1 MKRCPTCNRT
11 FTDPNL
17 SYCVEDGTPLIAE
30 EEPVDESTVV
40 SPYRPPAQY
49 APPGTA
55 REKQRRV
62 WPWVLG
68 IFGAFGLGV
77 AALIIAAVVLIP
89 KSVRSVHT
97 DANLN
102 ANANTSTNTNTNT
115 ETTDQPE
122 NVDAPPPAD
131 EAQVLEQLT
140 AIEHEWTTANINA
153 DKKKLAR
160 ILADD
165 YVGPAP
171 EGGLMGKTEYLA
183 TIERDTTIETW
194 ELKDLKLQLAGN
206 RATLTGGIT
215 YFAGSRNIS
224 YNFTD
229 RFVWRNGRWQA
240 TGSEIQRK
248 E

>member
-17 SYCVEDGTPLIAE
+17 IYCVEDGTPLSTDEAAE
-30 EEPVDESTVV
+30 DESTVV
-40 SPYRPPAQY
+40 SPYRPPAAY
-49 APPGTA
+49 VPPGRLHDKRSKA
-55 REKQRRV
+55 L
-62 WPWVLG
+62 PWVLG
-68 IFGAFGLGV
+68 LVAAFGIGAAGLLIV
-77 AALIIAAVVLIP
+77 AFLLVPRLP
-89 KSVRSVHT
+89 KSVER
-97 DANLN
+97 
-102 ANANTSTNTNTNT
+102 NTADQNS
-115 ETTDQPE
+115 ETTDTTE
-122 NVDAPPPAD
+122 NANVPPPAD
-131 EAQVLEQLT
+131 KDEALSQLT
-140 AIEHEWTTANINA
+140 QIENEWTTANLQG

-171 EGGLMGKTEYLA
+171 NGGLLGKAEYLNR
-183 TIERDTTIETW
+183 IERDDSVEKW
-194 ELKDLKLQLAGN
+194 EFYDLNLQLAGN

-215 YFAGSRNIS
+215 YVVDGKDLA

-240 TGSEIQRK
+240 TGSDLQRR

>member
-1 MKRCPTCNRT
+1 
-11 FTDPNL
+11 
-17 SYCVEDGTPLIAE
+17 
-30 EEPVDESTVV
+30 
-40 SPYRPPAQY
+40 
-49 APPGTA
+49 
-55 REKQRRV
+55 V

-89 KSVRSVHT
+89 KSVRSVQT
-97 DANLN
+97 N
-102 ANANTSTNTNTNT
+102 ANANTNTNTSTSTST
-115 ETTDQPE
+115 ETTEPE
-122 NVDAPPPAD
+122 NVDAPPPTD

-140 AIEHEWTTANINA
+140 TIEHEWTTANINA

-183 TIERDTTIETW
+183 TIERDTSIEKW
-194 ELKDLKLQLAGN
+194 EFKDLKLQLAGN

-215 YFAGSRNIS
+215 YFAGSQNIS